1 MLDHWEMLMKA
12 LGQSTRLKIIML
24 LASRE
29 QCVCELE
36 RIIDVSQPAI
46 SQHMRVLKAAGLV
59 KERRDGQWIYY
70 RLDKGYMGE
79 TLRSF
84 LGALDDPRSAVKDM
98 ENEWQRLDELDRDP
112 LVPCRPCNQGDGRCE
127 CGR

>member
-1 MLDHWEMLMKA
+1 MLEHWERVMKA
-12 LGQSTRLKIIML
+12 LGQSTRLKILML

-70 RLDKGYMGE
+70 RLDKENMGG
-79 TLRSF
+79 TLQSF
-84 LGALDDPRSAVKDM
+84 LAAFDDPRGAVKDM
-98 ENEWQRLDELDRDP
+98 ETEWQRLDDLERDP
-112 LVPCRPCNQGDGRCE
+112 LVPCRPCDREGDCRQ
-127 CGR
+127 